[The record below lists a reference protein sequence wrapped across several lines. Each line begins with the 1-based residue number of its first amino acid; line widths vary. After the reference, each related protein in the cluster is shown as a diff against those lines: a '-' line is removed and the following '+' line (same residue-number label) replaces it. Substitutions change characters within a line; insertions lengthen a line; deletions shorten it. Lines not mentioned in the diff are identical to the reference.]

1 MTDEKTRTIRRW
13 NDLRIGEN
21 PIRAF
26 AASNQ
31 PHKKAAAACLIP
43 TVPQSARCQNRGT
56 HDNFRHRFRTFE
68 PNTAHNASSHSERPS
83 ALNQVN
89 DQDNDRNHE
98 QQMDQSTA
106 HVTEKTEKP
115 ENDENHKYSPQ
126 HRFYFRL
133 ISSQSLCPAPQQKD
147 EKQNRNGNS
156 KKPK

>member
-68 PNTAHNASSHSERPS
+68 PNTAHNASSI
-83 ALNQVN
+83 
-89 DQDNDRNHE
+89 
-98 QQMDQSTA
+98 QS
-106 HVTEKTEKP
+106 
-115 ENDENHKYSPQ
+115 
-126 HRFYFRL
+126 
-133 ISSQSLCPAPQQKD
+133 SLLP
-147 EKQNRNGNS
+147 
-156 KKPK
+156 

>member
-1 MTDEKTRTIRRW
+1 MSHVYDIQSTKE
-13 NDLRIGEN
+13 IGSKEL
-21 PIRAF
+21 PGL
-26 AASNQ
+26 
-31 PHKKAAAACLIP
+31 K
-43 TVPQSARCQNRGT
+43 
-56 HDNFRHRFRTFE
+56 
-68 PNTAHNASSHSERPS
+68 SSP

-133 ISSQSLCPAPQQKD
+133 ISSQSLCAAPQQKD